1 MLTVDLHDHEFKLKI
16 IVQISHQC
24 MMTEL
29 QRFPVLQ
36 KRMDEVIGNFLR
48 EGLEPSQ
55 AMIRDLIEMEVR
67 MNNLGSTQS

>member
-1 MLTVDLHDHEFKLKI
+1 
-16 IVQISHQC
+16 

-36 KRMDEVIGNFLR
+36 KRMDEVVGNFLR

-55 AMIRDLIEMEVR
+55 AMIRDLIEMEVC
-67 MNNLGSTQS
+67 MKNLISTLIMDFMASHIKFLRYLYCL